1 VKPGEM
7 SQRHRFA
14 VLLIEVSSAI
24 VIDLCVDVGHSGSPH
39 DVTPYD
45 LAAGRR
51 SFANNV
57 RRTLRGESLSG
68 FR

>member
-1 VKPGEM
+1 VKPGEK

-24 VIDLCVDVGHSGSPH
+24 VIDLCIDVGHSGSPH
-39 DVTPYD
+39 GVSPYD

-51 SFANNV
+51 SSARNV
-57 RRTLRGESLSG
+57 RRTLRGENLSG